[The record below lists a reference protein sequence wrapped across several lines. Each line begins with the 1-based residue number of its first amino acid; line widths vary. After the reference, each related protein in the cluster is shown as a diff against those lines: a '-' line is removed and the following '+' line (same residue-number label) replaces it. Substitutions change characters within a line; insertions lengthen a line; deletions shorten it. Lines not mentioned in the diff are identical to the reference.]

1 MSKKKRLFGIL
12 LALPPLLLGLL
23 YGGGYIA
30 QFMRNYH
37 EWEAAGGTP
46 GNGTSPTVPSF
57 AVSECLRAIFTMPY
71 GIVGI
76 LICVGALVLLIVMV
90 MRMGYSE
97 TGEYDKDRN
106 FIYSKKGTYGT
117 SGFMSEKEAE
127 EIFNLRTSLK
137 NHNGTIF
144 GLLNGRYVCMP
155 EESMLNKNVAVYG
168 ASGSMKTR
176 AYCIN
181 RILQATV
188 PNKDGK
194 MESLIICDP
203 KSELYEKTSEL
214 LRKTHTVKVF
224 NLVCPENSDSWNC
237 LAEIEGDELMA
248 QRFCDVIIKNT
259 GSERGDHFWDSAEMN
274 LLKAL
279 VLYVEQGY
287 LPERKNIGQV
297 ELATMSFGQS
307 FQVTPIQMATTFSS
321 IINGG
326 NRVTPHFGKRVLDQ
340 DGTVAEI
347 FSDKKGKRILS
358 EETSATMR
366 ALLESVVSEG
376 GGKNAAVEG
385 YRIGGK
391 TATSQTLP
399 RSANKYIS
407 SFVGFAPADDPQIL
421 GMCIIYNLGNC
432 ETR

>member
-127 EIFNLRTSLK
+127 EIFDLRTSLK

-144 GLLNGRYVCMP
+144 GLLNGRRKVCSTKMW
-155 EESMLNKNVAVYG
+155 
-168 ASGSMKTR
+168 R
-176 AYCIN
+176 C
-181 RILQATV
+181 TV
-188 PNKDGK
+188 P
-194 MESLIICDP
+194 
-203 KSELYEKTSEL
+203 
-214 LRKTHTVKVF
+214 
-224 NLVCPENSDSWNC
+224 
-237 LAEIEGDELMA
+237 
-248 QRFCDVIIKNT
+248 
-259 GSERGDHFWDSAEMN
+259 
-274 LLKAL
+274 
-279 VLYVEQGY
+279 
-287 LPERKNIGQV
+287 
-297 ELATMSFGQS
+297 
-307 FQVTPIQMATTFSS
+307 
-321 IINGG
+321 
-326 NRVTPHFGKRVLDQ
+326 
-340 DGTVAEI
+340 
-347 FSDKKGKRILS
+347 
-358 EETSATMR
+358 
-366 ALLESVVSEG
+366 
-376 GGKNAAVEG
+376 AA
-385 YRIGGK
+385 
-391 TATSQTLP
+391 A
-399 RSANKYIS
+399 
-407 SFVGFAPADDPQIL
+407 
-421 GMCIIYNLGNC
+421 
-432 ETR
+432 

>member
-127 EIFNLRTSLK
+127 EIFDLRTSLK

-144 GLLNGRYVCMP
+144 GLLNGRYAQQKCGGVRCQRQH
-155 EESMLNKNVAVYG
+155 ENEGL
-168 ASGSMKTR
+168 
-176 AYCIN
+176 
-181 RILQATV
+181 
-188 PNKDGK
+188 
-194 MESLIICDP
+194 
-203 KSELYEKTSEL
+203 LYQP
-214 LRKTHTVKVF
+214 HF
-224 NLVCPENSDSWNC
+224 
-237 LAEIEGDELMA
+237 AGD
-248 QRFCDVIIKNT
+248 R
-259 GSERGDHFWDSAEMN
+259 S
-274 LLKAL
+274 
-279 VLYVEQGY
+279 EQG
-287 LPERKNIGQV
+287 RKNGIADHLRPEIRAV
-297 ELATMSFGQS
+297 
-307 FQVTPIQMATTFSS
+307 
-321 IINGG
+321 
-326 NRVTPHFGKRVLDQ
+326 RKDQ
-340 DGTVAEI
+340 
-347 FSDKKGKRILS
+347 
-358 EETSATMR
+358 R
-366 ALLESVVSEG
+366 A
-376 GGKNAAVEG
+376 AAQDA
-385 YRIGGK
+385 YR
-391 TATSQTLP
+391 
-399 RSANKYIS
+399 
-407 SFVGFAPADDPQIL
+407 
-421 GMCIIYNLGNC
+421 
-432 ETR
+432 

>member
-37 EWEAAGGTP
+37 EWQAAGGTP
-46 GNGTSPTVPSF
+46 GNGTSPTIPSYSM
-57 AVSECLRAIFTMPY
+57 SECLRAIFTMPY

-76 LICVGALVLLIVMV
+76 LICVGALALLIVMV

-127 EIFNLRTSLK
+127 EIFDLRTSLK

-144 GLLNGRYVCMP
+144 GRLNGRYVCMP

-188 PNKDGK
+188 PGKDGK
-194 MESLIICDP
+194 P
-203 KSELYEKTSEL
+203 KAI
-214 LRKTHTVKVF
+214 
-224 NLVCPENSDSWNC
+224 P
-237 LAEIEGDELMA
+237 
-248 QRFCDVIIKNT
+248 
-259 GSERGDHFWDSAEMN
+259 
-274 LLKAL
+274 
-279 VLYVEQGY
+279 
-287 LPERKNIGQV
+287 
-297 ELATMSFGQS
+297 
-307 FQVTPIQMATTFSS
+307 
-321 IINGG
+321 
-326 NRVTPHFGKRVLDQ
+326 
-340 DGTVAEI
+340 GTVVYVHPGGRYCVLEFDVGRREPVTIRESFRLIDGRVAE
-347 FSDKKGKRILS
+347 
-358 EETSATMR
+358 
-366 ALLESVVSEG
+366 
-376 GGKNAAVEG
+376 
-385 YRIGGK
+385 
-391 TATSQTLP
+391 
-399 RSANKYIS
+399 
-407 SFVGFAPADDPQIL
+407 
-421 GMCIIYNLGNC
+421 
-432 ETR
+432 

>member
-127 EIFNLRTSLK
+127 EIFDLRTSLK

-181 RILQATV
+181 RL
-188 PNKDGK
+188 
-194 MESLIICDP
+194 SLIHI
-203 KSELYEKTSEL
+203 
-214 LRKTHTVKVF
+214 
-224 NLVCPENSDSWNC
+224 
-237 LAEIEGDELMA
+237 
-248 QRFCDVIIKNT
+248 
-259 GSERGDHFWDSAEMN
+259 
-274 LLKAL
+274 
-279 VLYVEQGY
+279 
-287 LPERKNIGQV
+287 
-297 ELATMSFGQS
+297 
-307 FQVTPIQMATTFSS
+307 
-321 IINGG
+321 
-326 NRVTPHFGKRVLDQ
+326 
-340 DGTVAEI
+340 
-347 FSDKKGKRILS
+347 
-358 EETSATMR
+358 
-366 ALLESVVSEG
+366 
-376 GGKNAAVEG
+376 
-385 YRIGGK
+385 
-391 TATSQTLP
+391 
-399 RSANKYIS
+399 
-407 SFVGFAPADDPQIL
+407 
-421 GMCIIYNLGNC
+421 
-432 ETR
+432 